1 MKVKIQLLVL
11 IIIFLLSSYLIYTY
25 VDSDTKNIITNEEIK
40 FKEEYE
46 SLNGKY
52 NENSKKYYSNINII
66 ENSNVEYKT
75 VEEVIEILEK
85 GTGVIYFGFPECPW
99 CRNLLPVLID
109 TLSNYGVPFYY
120 YNGLD
125 IRDKKHLDEEGNIVV
140 DKEGTAEYY
149 KIVQLLSKHLGS
161 YDGLNDESIKRLYF
175 PTVVF
180 VKDGNIISVHIG
192 TVESQ
197 KDPYIG
203 LNEEQILELSSTL
216 EKGIITTFDIACS
229 DKC

>member
-75 VEEVIEILEK
+75 VEEV
-85 GTGVIYFGFPECPW
+85 C
-99 CRNLLPVLID
+99 D
-109 TLSNYGVPFYY
+109 TLTDYVAAGSFG
-120 YNGLD
+120 D
-125 IRDKKHLDEEGNIVV
+125 IAKNVKLLDENIIIKVLWH
-140 DKEGTAEYY
+140 GSHALLSEYY
-149 KIVQLLSKHLGS
+149 DGKVFKI
-161 YDGLNDESIKRLYF
+161 
-175 PTVVF
+175 
-180 VKDGNIISVHIG
+180 
-192 TVESQ
+192 
-197 KDPYIG
+197 
-203 LNEEQILELSSTL
+203 
-216 EKGIITTFDIACS
+216 
-229 DKC
+229 